1 MVARV
6 TEHETFFNKERGV
19 THPFCM
25 EADRVEKPVWIKHA
39 SQLATLSQ
47 DGKGPRVKEK
57 MSELGII
64 EDGSIWLEEGVI
76 KAVGTTAEL
85 EKKYGVRK
93 KEADIV
99 NASGCLVTPGLV
111 DPHTH
116 VVYGGSREREF
127 EMRLEGATYMEIM
140 NAGGGIH
147 ATARMTREA
156 TEEELIEQTTWRLDS
171 FLAHGITTVEGKSG
185 YGMDLETELK
195 QLRVMEKL
203 QQTHP
208 IDIVPTF
215 MGAHAVPQEYKGRED
230 EFVDRLIN
238 EMLPVVAEEKLA
250 EFNDVFCEKGVF
262 TPDQSERIL
271 EEGKKYGLIP
281 KIHADEIES
290 YGGAELAA
298 KVGAI
303 SAEHLLKASDEGIR
317 AMAESG
323 VIACLLPA
331 TALYLREQ
339 AAAGRKMVDAGV
351 PVAISTDCNP
361 GSSPTTSMPLVMNL
375 ACILMRM
382 TPAEALTAA
391 TYNAA
396 CAINRQDKAGSLEEG
411 KQADVVMWDIENY
424 QKLQYF
430 FGVNHVKSVWKKG
443 IRVV

>member
-1 MVARV
+1 M
-6 TEHETFFNKERGV
+6 T
-19 THPFCM
+19 
-25 EADRVEKPVWIKHA
+25 KPIWIKHA
-39 SQLATLSQ
+39 SQLATLALN
-47 DGKGPRVKEK
+47 GKGPRVKEE
-57 MSELGII
+57 MSELGLI
-64 EDGSIWLEEGVI
+64 EDGSLWLEDGVI
-76 KAVGTTAEL
+76 KAVGTTAKL
-85 EKKYGVRK
+85 EEQYGEREN
-93 KEADIV
+93 EAEVVD
-99 NASGCLVTPGLV
+99 ASGCLVTPGLV

-147 ATARMTREA
+147 ATTRMTREA
-156 TEEELIEQTTWRLDS
+156 TEEELMEQTMRRLDS
-171 FLAHGITTVEGKSG
+171 FLTHGVTTVEGKSG
-185 YGMDLETELK
+185 YGMNIETELK
-195 QLRVMEKL
+195 QLRVMQKL
-203 QQTHP
+203 QEAHA

-215 MGAHAVPQEYKGRED
+215 MGAHAVPPEYKERED
-230 EFVDRLIN
+230 EFVDHLIK

-262 TPDQSERIL
+262 TPEQSERIL
-271 EEGKKYGLIP
+271 EAGKDYGLIP
-281 KIHADEIES
+281 KIHVDEIEP

-303 SAEHLLKASDEGIR
+303 SAEHLLKASDQGIR
-317 AMAESG
+317 AMADAG

-396 CAINRQDKAGSLEEG
+396 CAINRQDKVGSLEQG

-424 QKLQYF
+424 QKLQYL

-443 IRVV
+443 IQVV